1 MKGLRPALNKNWS
14 CVDRCPRNGGYINV
28 YVYAIGGIL
37 RAQEL
42 SVLREK
48 QKQNP
53 VLDNTVNSKQFS
65 KSKMVNKK
73 HARLNIYISLKLQPT
88 ELSQ

>member
-1 MKGLRPALNKNWS
+1 M
-14 CVDRCPRNGGYINV
+14 
-28 YVYAIGGIL
+28 YVYATGGIL

-73 HARLNIYISLKLQPT
+73 HGRLNIYISLKLQPT